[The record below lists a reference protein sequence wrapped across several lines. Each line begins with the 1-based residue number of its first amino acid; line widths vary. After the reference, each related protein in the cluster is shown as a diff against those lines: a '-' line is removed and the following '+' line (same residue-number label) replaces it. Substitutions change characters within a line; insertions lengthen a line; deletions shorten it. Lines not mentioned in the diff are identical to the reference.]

1 MDIITS
7 DTFGN
12 PVKLIPQKI
21 NNVLH
26 QPCEGHAHVYA
37 HHPKMVVISRLKENN
52 TWSIIV
58 EELWDDNPDKM
69 KLKSVYCVYF
79 KDEEIDAAIELFLSL
94 IKSPRKDFIQYAHKK
109 LGRWII
115 IPRLEITNIPDVQNY
130 LYEKLREDIRNNS
143 SRRRLRSPARKAK
156 ARG

>member
-21 NNVLH
+21 HSVLH
-26 QPCEGHAHVYA
+26 QPCEGSAHVYA
-37 HHPKMVVISRLKENN
+37 HYPKMVVISRLKEKNI
-52 TWSIIV
+52 WSIIV

-69 KLKSVYCVYF
+69 KLTSVYCVHF

-94 IKSPRKDFIQYAHKK
+94 IKSPRKDFVQYMHKK

-115 IPRLEITNIPDVQNY
+115 IPRLEITNISDVQSY

-143 SRRRLRSPARKAK
+143 GRRRLRSTTRKAK
-156 ARG
+156 ACG